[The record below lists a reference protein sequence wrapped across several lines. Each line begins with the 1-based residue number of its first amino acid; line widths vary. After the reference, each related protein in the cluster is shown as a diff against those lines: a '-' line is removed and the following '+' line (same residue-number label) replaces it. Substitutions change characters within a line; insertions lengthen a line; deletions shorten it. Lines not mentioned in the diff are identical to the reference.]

1 MNYVPTESDKR
12 AIHDELAD
20 ICNGPIPPELNFQL
34 QDPSEIYD
42 FYPQKLLHETWDM
55 LADSRLAKVVGGP
68 GGVDSATTGALF
80 GYYMMSIVAVC
91 CAHGRKRLVT
101 DEDDPYRALSN
112 ILIDSAESDGGE
124 KADWHGRLIALS
136 LDGPNFSDISLSRL
150 VDLRKREDKLLRDLR
165 RTFLAEVDRTATD
178 IAANAANPNIVR
190 DLVAS
195 FTSDMER
202 DLTELKR
209 ALGRSGA
216 SMLLS
221 KEFGFSLL
229 AATSAVALEPIS
241 GTILTVGG
249 LTKGLLEY
257 QDRRRKI
264 LRDHRSSWLLAAAG
278 PRMPI
283 A

>member
-1 MNYVPTESDKR
+1 
-12 AIHDELAD
+12 
-20 ICNGPIPPELNFQL
+20 
-34 QDPSEIYD
+34 
-42 FYPQKLLHETWDM
+42 
-55 LADSRLAKVVGGP
+55 
-68 GGVDSATTGALF
+68 
-80 GYYMMSIVAVC
+80 
-91 CAHGRKRLVT
+91 
-101 DEDDPYRALSN
+101 
-112 ILIDSAESDGGE
+112 
-124 KADWHGRLIALS
+124 